1 MSDLNHRVILQERD
15 RLHIEGGVIH
25 VHNYDSEKITLE
37 TNHGFM
43 DLLGEQLNIEELNLE
58 KGNMS
63 VSGKLSSLSYSEGKG
78 IKGKGKGLI
87 KRILK

>member
-1 MSDLNHRVILQERD
+1 MSEQSHRVILDARN
-15 RLHIEGGVIH
+15 RLEIEGGVLH

-37 TNHGFM
+37 TSHGFV

-63 VSGKLSSLSYSEGKG
+63 VSGVLSSFAYSEGKG
-78 IKGKGKGLI
+78 LRGKGKGFI
-87 KRILK
+87 KKILK